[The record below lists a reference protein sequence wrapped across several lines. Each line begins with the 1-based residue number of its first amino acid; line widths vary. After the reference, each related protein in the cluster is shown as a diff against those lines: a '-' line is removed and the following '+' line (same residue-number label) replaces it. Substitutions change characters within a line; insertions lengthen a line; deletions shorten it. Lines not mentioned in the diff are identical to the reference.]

1 MSPSRLDVTHV
12 SWTAAGVADAQAGL
26 LAFLQVELCGAVVI
40 SATLRRTAAG
50 RLALSFPMRTDRRGA
65 RHPIIRS
72 TDAQARRELERQVFE
87 RLGLGAGDVGQ
98 VAP

>member
-1 MSPSRLDVTHV
+1 MSASALQVTDVR
-12 SWTAAGVADAQAGL
+12 WTASGVADAQAGL
-26 LAFLQVELCGAVVI
+26 LAYLDVEICGAVVV

-50 RLALSFPMRTDRRGA
+50 RYALSFPMRTDRRGA

-72 TDAQARRELERQVFE
+72 TDAAARRELERQVFE
-87 RLGLGAGDVGQ
+87 RLGLDAGDPGQ